1 MSQRNYKIV
10 LSYFEF
16 IPRVFVLFAF
26 FQTWFFKD
34 RWDSVSSKI
43 WKLNQYFE
51 WFTEKS
57 SKVMG
62 AFDVFFLQ
70 ILHYKI
76 IFKFGMEGKLS
87 TEEYRKQYNTL
98 SDELMAKCPLVPNVM
113 RLVRHLSKHQIHL
126 AICTSSTK
134 DEFNAKMAVHKELL
148 DLIPLIVS
156 FFLYF
161 VYEKLTSISKIVYK
175 S

>member
-1 MSQRNYKIV
+1 
-10 LSYFEF
+10 
-16 IPRVFVLFAF
+16 
-26 FQTWFFKD
+26 
-34 RWDSVSSKI
+34 
-43 WKLNQYFE
+43 
-51 WFTEKS
+51 
-57 SKVMG
+57 
-62 AFDVFFLQ
+62 
-70 ILHYKI
+70 
-76 IFKFGMEGKLS
+76 MEGKLS